1 MCHVGDHLRKTHTPP
16 SQGQWRAPII
26 ALMALDLTYGWYLG
40 MVKARGH
47 GREVAGL
54 HRSASSSKS
63 TLTLRDCFVLSRAPY
78 TPPQASNSCMSHRY
92 RHLWPYNGLSAAVE
106 HLAARPPSET
116 AIFSIKSKI
125 GKWIGKVPPSNDGV
139 YGSLWCVVIL
149 RAFPRSLFFY
159 QIGFWPQESTICV
172 QDSSRFHETCIQRA

>member
-63 TLTLRDCFVLSRAPY
+63 TLTPRDCFVLSRAPY
-78 TPPQASNSCMSHRY
+78 TPPQASNSCMSHHY

-139 YGSLWCVVIL
+139 IWVIMVRWNLTSIPQVVVL
-149 RAFPRSLFFY
+149 LLNRFLAA
-159 QIGFWPQESTICV
+159 GKHHMC
-172 QDSSRFHETCIQRA
+172 SRFFKIS